1 MAVLLVFVLT
11 TIAWIFFRAASFKQ
25 AMDILLLMFSFKN
38 MSLSAVGSVI
48 DLRFMLFLFIII
60 AREMYFY
67 FGLDA
72 SKIGMSKVSV
82 LARPAVISFMVTA
95 CIFLRGPGEAF
106 IYFQF

>member
-1 MAVLLVFVLT
+1 
-11 TIAWIFFRAASFKQ
+11 
-25 AMDILLLMFSFKN
+25 MDILLLMFSFKN
-38 MSLSAVGSVI
+38 MSLSAVRSVI

-72 SKIGMSKVSV
+72 SKLAMSKVSL
-82 LARPAVISFMVTA
+82 LAQPAVVSIMVAA
-95 CIFLRGPGEAF
+95 CIFMRGPGEAF